1 MNESYRRPLQSR
13 TVLISGAGIA
23 GPTLAYW
30 LLQHGFT
37 PTLVERAP
45 ALRTGGYMIDFWGV
59 GYDVAERMGLLPT
72 LRRDGYRLGEVRLVD
87 AAGRRIAGFDARV
100 FDAASQGRYFSLLR
114 WDLARRIYELVDGR
128 VETIFG
134 DSVAALHED
143 VTGVEVT
150 FAHAPPRRFDL
161 VVGADGLHSR
171 VRALTFGD
179 GQPRAGAGDD
189 GDDGDGTAA
198 ERYLGYYV
206 AAFSVDDYPHRDE
219 GAYVSYALPGR
230 QAARYALRESRSAFL
245 LVLARDEPLA
255 LDPHDAAAQR
265 ALLQRCFAGAGWE
278 CDEILAAMERAG
290 DFYFDAVAQ
299 TRLPTWSRGRIV
311 LLGDAAYCP
320 SLLAGQGSALA
331 MAGAHV
337 LAHALAAAEGDH
349 AAAFAAYERR
359 FKPFV
364 DAKQRAAVRFAGWF
378 APRTRVGLWLR
389 ELATN
394 LLAVPLVG
402 DVMAA
407 RSFGDRFEL
416 PA

>member
-1 MNESYRRPLQSR
+1 MPQHR

-30 LLQHGFT
+30 LLRHGYA
-37 PTLVERAP
+37 PVLVERAP

-59 GYDVAERMGLLPT
+59 GYDVAERMGLLPA
-72 LRRDGYRLGEVRLVD
+72 LRGDGYRLEEVRLVD
-87 AAGRRIAGFDARV
+87 ETGRRVAGFDASV
-100 FDAASQGRYFSLLR
+100 FEAASDGRYLSILR
-114 WDLARRIYELVDGR
+114 SDLARRIYELVDGH

-134 DSVAALHED
+134 DGIAALHED
-143 VTGVEVT
+143 AAGVEVT
-150 FAHAPPRRFDL
+150 FEHAPPRRFDL
-161 VVGADGLHSR
+161 VVGADGLHSA
-171 VRALTFGD
+171 VRALAFGD
-179 GQPRAGAGDD
+179 GPAGDRD
-189 GDDGDGTAA
+189 RA
-198 ERYLGYYV
+198 ERYLGYEV

-230 QAARYALRESRSAFL
+230 QAARYALRGGRSAFL

-255 LDPHDAAAQR
+255 ADHHDVAAQQ
-265 ALLQRCFAGAGWE
+265 ALLRARFAGAGWE
-278 CDEILAAMERAG
+278 CDEILAATERTE

-299 TRLPTWSRGRIV
+299 TRLAHWSRGRVV
-311 LLGDAAYCP
+311 LVGDAAYCP

-337 LAHALAAAEGDH
+337 LAHALAAAGGDH

-364 DAKQRAAVRFAGWF
+364 DDKQRAAERFAGWF
-378 APRTRVGLWLR
+378 APRTRLGVWVR
-389 ELATN
+389 AVATN
-394 LLAVPLVG
+394 LLGMPLVG
-402 DVMAA
+402 ERIAA

-416 PA
+416 PAPDGHDAPAP